1 MGPDVARRL
10 RHHVPL
16 LHQRTHLTHPPA
28 AARAAAAAAGGEAWF
43 EADLRGRRV
52 ADVQAAYRRDGVVC
66 LRRAFDASWI
76 ESLREIVPAAL
87 APDNAD
93 LEQYS
98 DGFSGEMDCGRKY
111 PEVQDFVFSSPCAEL
126 AARVI
131 GSASLNFFYDFLF
144 VKEPGAAA
152 RTPWHQASPGPLPPL
167 SVISQ
172 PRLTGSLCV
181 WVRTSRTGMW
191 KARTS
196 SPSGCPST
204 LSRALP
210 ASNSFAARISMA
222 TSTRRSKSEMGRGTR
237 GRWACL
243 RSRRWRRCAPAP
255 SMTVCFPRICSL
267 GSLLLC

>member
-16 LHQRTHLTHPPA
+16 LHQRTHPPA

-76 ESLREIVPAAL
+76 ETLREIVPAAL

-98 DGFSGEMDCGRKY
+98 DGFSGEMDCARKY
-111 PEVQDFVFSSPCAEL
+111 PTVQDFVFSSPCAEL

-152 RTPWHQASPGPLPPL
+152 RTPWHQASPGPLPPPCHQSATPDRL
-167 SVISQ
+167 SLRLGQDIAYWHVEGEDIVSIWLPLDPV
-172 PRLTGSLCV
+172 PRASCLEFLRGSHLHGHEYAPV
-181 WVRTSRTGMW
+181 KIGD
-191 KARTS
+191 
-196 SPSGCPST
+196 
-204 LSRALP
+204 
-210 ASNSFAARISMA
+210 
-222 TSTRRSKSEMGRGTR
+222 GTR
-237 GRWACL
+237 YEGSVGMPAIPPL
-243 RSRRWRRCAPAP
+243 EEVRSGP
-255 SMTVCFPRICSL
+255 L
-267 GSLLLC
+267 G